1 MIRELKK
8 EDYAEV
14 KEIFYEVHNLHYEA
28 RPDIYIDSNPLP
40 KEVFQDFLNN
50 QEQYI
55 MYM

>member
-50 QEQYI
+50 QEQ
-55 MYM
+55 